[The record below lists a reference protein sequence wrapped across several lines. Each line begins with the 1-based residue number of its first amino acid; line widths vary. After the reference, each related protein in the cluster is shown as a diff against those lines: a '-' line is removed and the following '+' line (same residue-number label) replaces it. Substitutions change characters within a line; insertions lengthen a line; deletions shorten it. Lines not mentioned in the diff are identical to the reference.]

1 MSQLTNNERLKQIA
15 KALGELNDEVVY
27 VGGAVIQLY
36 SSDPAALNPMTTY
49 DVDCVVN
56 VTTYQG
62 FQDFER
68 RLFLKKFRN
77 DISDGS
83 PICRYLYNG
92 EKVDFM
98 PKVDTGI
105 GESNRWY
112 LNGLEHR
119 QRYDLDEYVSIFI
132 MPVTYYLASKVD
144 ALHSRGGDDYRG
156 AKDFED
162 IVFVLN
168 NCVHLLDAVEV
179 TSDKELSAYLKE
191 EFSRVIRRAN
201 ILEEIACSLQEEGR
215 ESFVFEQMNAIASIK
230 EK

>member
-15 KALGELNDEVVY
+15 KALGELNEEVVY

-36 SSDPAALNPMTTY
+36 SSDPAAYNPMTTY
-49 DVDCVVN
+49 DVDCVVD

-62 FQDFER
+62 FRDFER
-68 RLFLKKFRN
+68 RLLIKRFQN
-77 DISDGS
+77 DISDGA

-92 EKVDFM
+92 EMVDFM
-98 PKVDTGI
+98 PKVDTVI

-112 LNGLEHR
+112 LKGLEYR
-119 QRYDLDEYVSIFI
+119 QRRDLDDYISIYI
-132 MPVTYYLASKVD
+132 MPVTYYLASKLD

-168 NCVHLLDAVEV
+168 NCVHLLDALEV
-179 TSDKELSAYLKE
+179 TSDKELVAYLE
-191 EFSRVIRRAN
+191 DEFSRILRRSN
-201 ILEEIACSLQEEGR
+201 ILEEISSSLQDDGR
-215 ESFVFEQMNAIASIK
+215 EEYIVNQIKAIASSRL
-230 EK
+230 